1 MGHLE
6 LYSRFLQLP
15 PSLLQFHSFLV
26 ALEDMANEDSPSGL
40 IQPLL
45 FSINNTNYDIFLI
58 NNSTDDNNNNNN
70 ENN

>member
-45 FSINNTNYDIFLI
+45 FSINTNYDMFLI